1 MRELVDQFRY
11 SLNMRPVECLSSYWG
26 MNTEGWSR
34 SLTVKFYRVF
44 LEKTRSL
51 SNVLKRVQMEADS
64 LFKFLLGLW
73 DRATV
78 CSRAKFLTIRY
89 PSSTLFAEL
98 KSNGNITFC
107 WHVLPSLSAGVVF
120 NAFKRPNIY
129 YTTICQ

>member
-51 SNVLKRVQMEADS
+51 SNVLKRVQMETDS

-78 CSRAKFLTIRY
+78 CSRAKFLTTRY

-107 WHVLPSLSAGVVF
+107 WHVLPSFFSTMASGLLEMPSV
-120 NAFKRPNIY
+120 Y
-129 YTTICQ
+129 YTTIC